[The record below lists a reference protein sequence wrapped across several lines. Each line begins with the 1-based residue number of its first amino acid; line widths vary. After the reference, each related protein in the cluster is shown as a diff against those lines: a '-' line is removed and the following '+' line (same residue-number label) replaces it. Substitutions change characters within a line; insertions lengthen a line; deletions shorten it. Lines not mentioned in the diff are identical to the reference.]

1 MMTVMSTKSVSADRK
16 SACSETIGFPCVDG
30 PLVGEFHQQG
40 EVFEL
45 EGSRIGLEDGT
56 YRLVGG
62 SYVWSPTPKAPG
74 GP

>member
-1 MMTVMSTKSVSADRK
+1 MSTKSGSTDRK

-30 PLVGEFHQQG
+30 PLVGEFHRRG
-40 EVFEL
+40 ESFEF

-62 SYVWSPTPKAPG
+62 SYVWRAAQKG
-74 GP
+74 